1 MQIRLPESQ
10 RSRRR
15 SPGGALVSVALHA
28 ALIALAV
35 VVTARSRPAA
45 AARPDVPSIVYRTLP
60 SEPARPA
67 PSPSPTRS
75 GPPGAPRPAERRI
88 TPRLAV
94 PGELPPIALP
104 ASGEIVVGVRV
115 PGPSFEGPG
124 VAPVGDVGPG
134 LASGDGPLPAHLVD
148 RAAAPRA
155 VVAPRYPE
163 TLRARGLEGEVVARY
178 VVDSTGRVR
187 DGSVSIVAT
196 THDLFAEAVRQSL
209 ARTRF
214 IPAEHAGRAVAQ
226 LVEQRF
232 AFRIGA
238 GKR

>member
-15 SPGGALVSVALHA
+15 SPGGALASVTLHA

-35 VVTARSRPAA
+35 VATAQGRDAA
-45 AARPDVPSIVYRTLP
+45 AARPETTPVVYRTMP
-60 SEPARPA
+60 AEPAP
-67 PSPSPTRS
+67 PVSSPSAR
-75 GPPGAPRPAERRI
+75 GGAMGAPRPAERRVAPPL
-88 TPRLAV
+88 TV

-104 ASGEIVVGVRV
+104 STGEIVVGVRV
-115 PGPSFEGPG
+115 PGPSFDGPG
-124 VAPVGDVGPG
+124 VAPPGDVGPG

-148 RAAAPRA
+148 RAAAPR
-155 VVAPRYPE
+155 VVVTPRYPE
-163 TLRARGLEGEVVARY
+163 SLRARGLEGEVVARY

-187 DGSVSIVAT
+187 DGSVEIVAAT
-196 THDLFAEAVRQSL
+196 NDLFADAVRQAL

-214 IPAEHAGRAVAQ
+214 VPAEHAGRPVAQ

-232 AFRIGA
+232 EFRIGE
-238 GKR
+238 REP

>member
-35 VVTARSRPAA
+35 VATAQGRDAA
-45 AARPDVPSIVYRTLP
+45 AARPDLPPIVYRALP
-60 SEPARPA
+60 SEPAAPA
-67 PSPSPTRS
+67 PSPSVRS
-75 GPPGAPRPAERRI
+75 GATGAPRPAERRVSPPL
-88 TPRLAV
+88 TV
-94 PGELPPIALP
+94 PAELPPIALP

-115 PGPSFEGPG
+115 PGPSFDGPG
-124 VAPVGDVGPG
+124 VAPAGDGAPG
-134 LASGDGPLPAHLVD
+134 LGSGGGPLPAHLVD
-148 RAAAPRA
+148 RAAAPR
-155 VVAPRYPE
+155 VVVTPRYPE
-163 TLRARGLEGEVVARY
+163 MLRARGLEGEVVARY

-187 DGSVSIVAT
+187 DGSIEIVAT
-196 THDLFAEAVRQSL
+196 THDRFADAVRQAL

-214 IPAEHAGRAVAQ
+214 VPAEHAGRPVAQ

-232 AFRIGA
+232 AFRIGSEE
-238 GKR
+238 R